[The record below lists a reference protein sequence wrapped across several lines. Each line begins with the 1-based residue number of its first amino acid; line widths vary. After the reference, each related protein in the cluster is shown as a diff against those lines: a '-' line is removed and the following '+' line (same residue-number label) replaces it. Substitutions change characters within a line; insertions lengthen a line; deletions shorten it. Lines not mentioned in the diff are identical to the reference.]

1 MALERRGGP
10 RCGEVGDDGL
20 DRLAPACRA
29 MRDGG
34 VEKGLGLP
42 RNLHRHAGIGGLAK
56 RRLLASGGFVVSCHG
71 GFVATSCRTSNEK
84 FPNELL

>member
-1 MALERRGGP
+1 VALERRGGP
-10 RCGEVGDDGL
+10 RCGEFGDDGL
-20 DRLAPACRA
+20 DRLATTGRA

-42 RNLHRHAGIGGLAK
+42 RNLHRHAGIGGLNN

-71 GFVATSCRTSNEK
+71 GFVATSCRNSNGK
-84 FPNELL
+84 FLNELL